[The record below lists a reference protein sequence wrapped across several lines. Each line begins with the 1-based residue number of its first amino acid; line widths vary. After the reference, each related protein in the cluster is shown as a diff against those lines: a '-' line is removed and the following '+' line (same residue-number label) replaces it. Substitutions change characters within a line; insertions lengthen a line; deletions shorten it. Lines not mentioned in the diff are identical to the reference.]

1 MKKVFVAA
9 LALLAVVGCQ
19 NANNETTAAAE
30 GAEATAK
37 SEVGA
42 GDIAY
47 VRTDV
52 IASQCELFKSE
63 GVALQSKNE
72 KTQQTLAQKE
82 QKLQNELIQLQEK
95 YQKGLITTIE
105 AQRKEQDLQ
114 KRIEAYQK
122 SAQEQVKALEEEN
135 VVFQNKLGDLMA
147 RAIQDVNATG
157 AYKLIINASA
167 LLDGAPELD
176 ITEVV
181 LKKVNEL
188 YAADKSEK

>member
-1 MKKVFVAA
+1 MRKVFVAA
-9 LALLAVVGCQ
+9 LALLCVVGCQ
-19 NANNETTAAAE
+19 NTNKETATTTE

-37 SEVGA
+37 SEVVA

-52 IASQCELFKSE
+52 IAAQSDIFKSE

-72 KTQQTLAQKE
+72 KTQQSLAQKE

-122 SAQEQVKALEEEN
+122 SAQEQIKALEEEN
-135 VVFQNKLGDLMA
+135 VVFQNKLGDLIG
-147 RAIQDVNATG
+147 RAIQEINSTG
-157 AYKLIINASA
+157 TYKLILNASV
-167 LLDGAPELD
+167 LLDGAEELD

-188 YAADKSEK
+188 YAADQK

>member
-1 MKKVFVAA
+1 M
-9 LALLAVVGCQ
+9 ALLAVVGCQ
-19 NANNETTAAAE
+19 NANKETTATAE

-52 IASQCELFKSE
+52 IAAQCDLFKSE

-72 KTQQTLAQKE
+72 KTQQSLAQKE

-135 VVFQNKLGDLMA
+135 VVFSNRAQDLMR
-147 RAIQDVNATG
+147 RAVSEVNADKKYKMVVNAT
-157 AYKLIINASA
+157 A
-167 LLDGAPELD
+167 LLDAAEALD
-176 ITEVV
+176 ISDAV
-181 LKKVNEL
+181 LAKVNEL
-188 YAADKSEK
+188 YAADKTAETTASKE

>member
-1 MKKVFVAA
+1 MKRVFVAA

-19 NANNETTAAAE
+19 NTNTENAAAAE

-52 IASQCELFKSE
+52 IAAQSDIFKSE

-72 KTQQTLAQKE
+72 KTQQSLAQKE
-82 QKLQNELIQLQEK
+82 QKLQNELIQLQER
-95 YQKGLITTIE
+95 YQKGLITTME

-114 KRIEAYQK
+114 KRIESYQK
-122 SAQEQVKALEEEN
+122 SAQQQIKELEEEN
-135 VVFQNKLGDLMA
+135 IVFQNKLGDLIG
-147 RAIQDVNATG
+147 RAIQEINASG
-157 AYKLIINASA
+157 AYKLILNASM
-167 LLDGAPELD
+167 LLDGAEELD

-188 YAADKSEK
+188 YAADKANK